1 MCWPWGAV
9 VWVMVALMALTRS
22 LMERRPM
29 PGVAGVGDGAA
40 PAEDGAVIDEE
51 VGEGAVGA
59 GAAVWAMVSVVWGAA
74 GLWVRVMLMWVSC
87 GVCLMRLVMSSCA
100 MR

>member
-1 MCWPWGAV
+1 M
-9 VWVMVALMALTRS
+9 WVMVALMALTRS

-40 PAEDGAVIDEE
+40 PAEDGAVIDEGA
-51 VGEGAVGA
+51 GEGDCGV
-59 GAAVWAMVSVVWGAA
+59 AAVWAMVSVVWGAA

>member
-1 MCWPWGAV
+1 MVVMCWPWGPVA
-9 VWVMVALMALTRS
+9 WVMVALMALTRS

-29 PGVAGVGDGAA
+29 PGVDDAGDGAA
-40 PAEDGAVIDEE
+40 
-51 VGEGAVGA
+51 VGEGAGEGDCGV
-59 GAAVWAMVSVVWGAA
+59 AAVWTMVSVVWGAA

>member
-1 MCWPWGAV
+1 MCWPWGPV

-29 PGVAGVGDGAA
+29 PGTADVGDAVAPAGDGAA
-40 PAEDGAVIDEE
+40 VGDG
-51 VGEGAVGA
+51 VGA

-74 GLWVRVMLMWVSC
+74 GLWVRVMLIWVSC

>member
-1 MCWPWGAV
+1 
-9 VWVMVALMALTRS
+9 MVALMALTRS

-29 PGVAGVGDGAA
+29 PGVDDAGDGVA
-40 PAEDGAVIDEE
+40 PAEDGAA
-51 VGEGAVGA
+51 VGEGDCGV
-59 GAAVWAMVSVVWGAA
+59 AAVWAMVSVVCGAA

>member
-1 MCWPWGAV
+1 MWA
-9 VWVMVALMALTRS
+9 MVALMALTRS

-29 PGVAGVGDGAA
+29 PGVDDVGDGA
-40 PAEDGAVIDEE
+40 E
-51 VGEGAVGA
+51 VGEGAVGVV
-59 GAAVWAMVSVVWGAA
+59 AAVWAMVSVVWGAA

>member
-1 MCWPWGAV
+1 MVVMCWPWGPV
-9 VWVMVALMALTRS
+9 VWAMVALMALTRS

-29 PGVAGVGDGAA
+29 PGVAGVGDGA
-40 PAEDGAVIDEE
+40 VIDEGDCG
-51 VGEGAVGA
+51 V
-59 GAAVWAMVSVVWGAA
+59 AAVWAMVSVVWGAA

>member
-1 MCWPWGAV
+1 
-9 VWVMVALMALTRS
+9 MVALMALTRS

-29 PGVAGVGDGAA
+29 PGVDDAGDGAA
-40 PAEDGAVIDEE
+40 PAEDGAVIDEG
-51 VGEGAVGA
+51 VGEGAVG
-59 GAAVWAMVSVVWGAA
+59 GVAAVWAMVSVVWGAA
-74 GLWVRVMLMWVSC
+74 GLWVRVMLIWVSC

>member
-1 MCWPWGAV
+1 MVVMCWPWGPV
-9 VWVMVALMALTRS
+9 VCVMVALMALTRS

-29 PGVAGVGDGAA
+29 PGVADVGDWTA
-40 PAEDGAVIDEE
+40 PEGD
-51 VGEGAVGA
+51 GEGAGEGDCGV
-59 GAAVWAMVSVVWGAA
+59 AAVWTMVSVVWGAA
-74 GLWVRVMLMWVSC
+74 GLWARVMLMWVSC

>member
-1 MCWPWGAV
+1 MWA
-9 VWVMVALMALTRS
+9 MVALMALTRS

-29 PGVAGVGDGAA
+29 PGVDDAG
-40 PAEDGAVIDEE
+40 DGAVIDEG
-51 VGEGAVGA
+51 VGEGAVG
-59 GAAVWAMVSVVWGAA
+59 GVAAVWAMVSVVWGAA
-74 GLWVRVMLMWVSC
+74 GLRVRVMLMWVSC

>member
-1 MCWPWGAV
+1 MVVMCWPWGPV
-9 VWVMVALMALTRS
+9 VWVMVAQMALTRS

-29 PGVAGVGDGAA
+29 PGVADVGDWAAA
-40 PAEDGAVIDEE
+40 PEGDGEVNGEA
-51 VGEGAVGA
+51 VGE
-59 GAAVWAMVSVVWGAA
+59 AAVWTMVSMVWGAA
-74 GLWVRVMLMWVSC
+74 GLWARVMLMWVSC